1 MNKMLSRFS
10 RFLAASPLLLAAATG
25 SALAAGDPVG
35 TWIDHTGRGAVEI
48 SPCNGA
54 LCGRIVWLKAA
65 ADQEACGMQIIGNAR
80 PASGGKW
87 DGGWIYDP
95 DARAKY
101 DVELTPLGDG
111 KLKVLGYAGTKMFGE
126 TMTWTRAPADLK
138 RCNQVAPEPHAP
150 ESHAPESHAS
160 VPRGEPGPS
169 APPSAASPERGMDPE
184 TRDSPARQA
193 RGATKQ
199 CGIKFDGLGELTFPC
214 PQ

>member
-1 MNKMLSRFS
+1 MNKLLSRFS
-10 RFLAASPLLLAAATG
+10 RFLAVSPLLLVAATG

-80 PASGGKW
+80 PASAGKW

-95 DARAKY
+95 EARAKY
-101 DVELTPLGDG
+101 DVELTPLGDN

-138 RCNQVAPEPHAP
+138 RCDQAAAEPRAPEPHA
-150 ESHAPESHAS
+150 S
-160 VPRGEPGPS
+160 VPQDDPGPS
-169 APPSAASPERGMDPE
+169 APPAAASPERGMDPG
-184 TRDSPARQA
+184 TREPARQA
-193 RGATKQ
+193 RGATRQ
-199 CGIKFDGLGELTFPC
+199 CGIKIDGLGELTFPC